1 MKKEREIYES
11 EMAEKDSIIREFQ
24 DQNFKQETK
33 SVS

>member
-1 MKKEREIYES
+1 MEEEREKYES

-24 DQNFKQETK
+24 DQNFKEETK